1 MNEDLLKALVT
12 VAGGALAGGLTNTV
26 AIWMLFHP
34 YRPPKLGKLRLRFLQ
49 GAVPKNQPRLASAIG
64 RTVGDRLLTPDDLAR
79 ILAQPEFRDVF
90 DERLDHFLR
99 DLLEADRG
107 SLRDLLGPEIS
118 AEAARLAGEVF
129 EHALPQ
135 FEAYLNSARFED
147 AVRRRAGRLAEA
159 IGDAPVGDALTP
171 ALELRI
177 RTGLDEW
184 LERAVGGEG
193 FRDTVAD
200 YVNQGAAKLLAPGAT
215 VQDVLPSDV
224 AAALEKAVS
233 RYLPLAVRRLG
244 TILEDPG
251 VRGRFEAAVHDVLRR
266 FLRDLK
272 FHQRVVARLV
282 VNDEAVEKVLNAIE
296 VEGAGRIARMLREGP
311 VQSAM
316 AKGINDAVA
325 ELLERPVS
333 EVLGEPDD
341 PAVVRALD
349 AVVSWIVDMARSPDT
364 RAFVSEKVEAVLAG
378 ASRRT
383 WGDLA
388 GGLSPDRVAAW
399 VAEAARSDAAST
411 VYREGAHRLAAAAF
425 DRPLGQPARL
435 LPASAPAKL
444 RQAAG
449 GPAWTWLQAQIPAL
463 VRRLDVARRVEDKVK
478 EFPVEKMEE
487 LVRRVTNR
495 ELRLIVWLGYALGAF
510 IGALL
515 VATDLLWS

>member
-1 MNEDLLKALVT
+1 MNDDLLKALVT
-12 VAGGALAGGLTNTV
+12 VVGGALAGGLTNTV

-34 YRPPKLGKLRLRFLQ
+34 YRPPTLGKLRLRFLQ
-49 GAVPKNQPRLASAIG
+49 GAVPKNQLRLASAIG
-64 RTVGDRLLTPDDLAR
+64 RTVGDRLLTPDDLTR
-79 ILAQPEFRDVF
+79 ILAQPEFRNAF
-90 DERLDHFLR
+90 DDRLDLFLR
-99 DLLEADRG
+99 DLLEVDRG
-107 SLRDLLGPEIS
+107 SLRELLGPELS
-118 AEAARLAGEVF
+118 AEAARIAGEVF

-135 FEAYLNSARFED
+135 FEAYLNSERFED
-147 AVRRRAGRLAEA
+147 AVRRRAGRLAES

-171 ALELRI
+171 ALERRI
-177 RTGLDEW
+177 RTAVDEW
-184 LERAVGGEG
+184 LERTVGGEG
-193 FRDTVAD
+193 FRETVAD
-200 YVNQGAAKLLAPGAT
+200 YVQRGADRLLTPGTT
-215 VQDVLPSDV
+215 VQDVLPPGV

-244 TILEDPG
+244 AILEDPA
-251 VRGRFEAAVHDVLRR
+251 VRARFEAAIHDVLRR

-282 VNDEAVEKVLNAIE
+282 VKEDAVEKVLDAIE

-316 AKGINDAVA
+316 AKGIGDAVA
-325 ELLERPVS
+325 ELLERPVV

-349 AVVSWIVDMARSPDT
+349 AAVSWIVESARSPGT
-364 RAFVSEKVEAVLAG
+364 QAFVSDKVEAVLAS
-378 ASRRT
+378 APDRS

-388 GGLSPDRVAAW
+388 GELSPDRVAAW
-399 VAEAARSDAAST
+399 VAEVARSDAAST
-411 VYREGAHRLAAAAF
+411 VYREGALRLAAAAF

-435 LPASAPAKL
+435 LPAGASTKL

-449 GPAWTWLQAQIPAL
+449 GPLWTWLQGQIPAL
-463 VRRLDVARRVEDKVK
+463 VRRVDVARRVEDKIK

-487 LVRRVTNR
+487 MVRRVTNR
-495 ELRLIVWLGYALGAF
+495 ELRMIVWLGYALGAF